1 LSQLVVY
8 NKLKEQLSLIQ
19 GIKHVTLYNNQLQR
33 ENVENPFLCPACLIE
48 FNNENFKV
56 LTDGVQ
62 QFDSIITVHLI
73 FESYKDEDTFI
84 LQLKQDVYKVAHTL
98 QCGVSASKLLR
109 VAERQD
115 FDHDNVQDYQTD
127 YKTTI
132 KDADASPTY
141 INKTATLTLTPSI
154 TTS

>member
-1 LSQLVVY
+1 MSQLVVY
-8 NKLKEQLSLIQ
+8 NKLKEQLSQIQ
-19 GIKHVTLYNNQLQR
+19 GLKTVGIWNNQLQR
-33 ENVENPFLCPACLIE
+33 ESVENAFLYPACFVE
-48 FNNENFKV
+48 FNNENFKD
-56 LTDGVQ
+56 LTEGVQ
-62 QFDSIITVHLI
+62 QFDSIVTLHLC

-84 LQLKQDVYKVAHTL
+84 LQLKQDVYKATHTL

-132 KDADASPTY
+132 KDADASPAYRTGTP
-141 INKTATLTLTPSI
+141 ILTLT
-154 TTS
+154 TTIA

>member
-1 LSQLVVY
+1 MSQLVVY
-8 NKLKEQLSLIQ
+8 NKLKEVLSQVHGLKTV
-19 GIKHVTLYNNQLQR
+19 GLWNNQFER
-33 ENVENPFLCPACLIE
+33 ENVENAFLYPCCFIE
-48 FNNENFKV
+48 FNNDNFV
-56 LTDGVQ
+56 DLTQGVQ
-62 QFDSIITVHLI
+62 QFDSIITLHLG

-84 LQLKQDVYKVAHTL
+84 LQLKQDVYKAIHTL

-109 VAERQD
+109 VAERQN

-141 INKTATLTLTPSI
+141 LTATPTLTLTATI
-154 TTS
+154 